1 MGIIVNPDKVKEKQP
16 ELSFEEAL
24 GKLEEIVRKL
34 ESGNA
39 RLDESMK
46 LYEEGTALVKYCSQ
60 TLEKAQQQIIT
71 LTGGSGSPEDKE

>member
-1 MGIIVNPDKVKEKQP
+1 MSIIINKEREKQP

-24 GKLEEIVRKL
+24 SKLEAIVRQF

-39 RLDESMK
+39 KLDESMK

-71 LTGGSGSPEDKE
+71 LTGAGNDTVPDLQ

>member
-1 MGIIVNPDKVKEKQP
+1 MGIIVNQNNNKEKQP

-24 GKLEEIVRKL
+24 AKLETIVRQL

-39 RLDESMK
+39 KLDESIK

-60 TLEKAQQQIIT
+60 TLEKAQQQVIT
-71 LTGGSGSPEDKE
+71 LTSVPGSLEAQ

>member
-1 MGIIVNPDKVKEKQP
+1 MSIIINKEREKQP

-24 GKLEEIVRKL
+24 SKLEAIVRQL

-39 RLDESMK
+39 KLDESMK

-71 LTGGSGSPEDKE
+71 LTGAGNDTVPDLQ

>member
-1 MGIIVNPDKVKEKQP
+1 MGIIVNPNNNREKQP

-24 GKLEEIVRKL
+24 NKLEEIVRKL
-34 ESGNA
+34 ESGSA
-39 RLDESMK
+39 KLDESMK

-71 LTGGSGSPEDKE
+71 LTGASAGTDGQ